1 MLKTILKRS
10 LPGLVIATLS
20 MNAAVA
26 DNVSEQIQKKLNE
39 IIPSAPTAQISESP
53 VKGLYQVIVGPNV
66 IYMTAD
72 TQFLF
77 NGNLIDLAT
86 RENLTDTAK
95 NVARKQTLDAI
106 PVESMIEFPAKGD
119 TKATITVFTDIDC
132 PYCKKF
138 HKDVPKLN
146 AEGIS
151 VRYLAFPRS
160 GVDTPS
166 YQKMVSVWC
175 AADPV
180 KSLDEA
186 KKGNNPA
193 TQSCDNPVKNHM
205 AQAQLFGISGTPTII
220 FEDGNLVPGYVPAE
234 ELIPALLK

>member
-1 MLKTILKRS
+1 MFTTLLKRT
-10 LPGLVIATLS
+10 LPGLVIGALS
-20 MNAAVA
+20 MNLAVA
-26 DNVSEQIQKKLNE
+26 DDTADNIQKKLNE
-39 IIPSAPTAQISESP
+39 IIPSAPEAKITASP
-53 VKGLYQVIVGPNV
+53 VDGLYQVIVGPNV

-72 TQFLF
+72 TKFLF

-86 RENLTDTAK
+86 RENLTESAK
-95 NVARKQTLDAI
+95 NEARKQTLDAI
-106 PVESMIEFPAKGD
+106 PTESMIEFPAKGN

-146 AEGIS
+146 AEGIT

-160 GVDTPS
+160 GADTPS

-175 AADPV
+175 ADDPV
-180 KSLDEA
+180 KSLDDA
-186 KKGNNPA
+186 KKGTNPA
-193 TQSCDNPVKNHM
+193 TKTCDNPVKNHM
-205 AQAQLFGISGTPTII
+205 AQAQLFGINGTPTII
-220 FEDGNLVPGYVPAE
+220 FEDGNMVPGYVPAE

>member
-1 MLKTILKRS
+1 MFTTVLKRT
-10 LPGLVIATLS
+10 LPGLVIGALS
-20 MNAAVA
+20 MNMAIA
-26 DNVSEQIQKKLNE
+26 DETTDKIQKKLNE

-53 VKGLYQVIVGPNV
+53 VEGLYQVIVGPNV

-72 TQFLF
+72 TEFLF

-86 RENLTDTAK
+86 RENLTESAK
-95 NVARKQTLDAI
+95 NEARKQTLEAI
-106 PVESMIEFPAKGD
+106 PTESMIEFPAKGD

-138 HKDVPKLN
+138 HKDIPKLN
-146 AEGIS
+146 KEGIT

-166 YQKMVSVWC
+166 YKKMVSVWC
-175 AADPV
+175 ADDKA
-180 KSLDEA
+180 KSLDDA
-186 KKGNNPA
+186 KKGTDPV
-193 TQSCDNPVKNHM
+193 TKTCDNPVKNHM
-205 AQAQLFGISGTPTII
+205 AQAQLFGINGTPTII
-220 FEDGNLVPGYVPAE
+220 FEDGNMVPGYVPAE

>member
-1 MLKTILKRS
+1 MFTTVLKRT
-10 LPGLVIATLS
+10 LPGLVISALS
-20 MNAAVA
+20 MNIAIA
-26 DNVSEQIQKKLNE
+26 DETTDKIQKKLNE

-53 VKGLYQVIVGPNV
+53 VVGLYQVIVGPNV

-72 TQFLF
+72 TKFLF

-86 RENLTDTAK
+86 RENLTESAK
-95 NVARKQTLDAI
+95 NQARKQTLEAI
-106 PVESMIEFPAKGD
+106 PTDSMIEFPAKGD

-138 HKDVPKLN
+138 HKDVPELN
-146 AEGIS
+146 KEGIT

-166 YQKMVSVWC
+166 YEKMVSIWC
-175 AADPV
+175 ADDPA
-180 KSLDEA
+180 KSLDDA
-186 KKGNNPA
+186 KKGTNPQ
-193 TQSCDNPVKNHM
+193 TKSCDNPVKDHM
-205 AQAQLFGISGTPTII
+205 SQAQLFGINGTPTII
-220 FEDGNLVPGYVPAE
+220 FEDGNMVPGYVPAE

>member
-1 MLKTILKRS
+1 MFKTVLKQT
-10 LPGLVIATLS
+10 LPGLVIGALS
-20 MNAAVA
+20 MNMAMA
-26 DNVSEQIQKKLNE
+26 DETTDKIQKKLNE
-39 IIPSAPTAQISESP
+39 IIPSAPTAQISKSP
-53 VKGLYQVIVGPNV
+53 VEGLYQVIVGPNV

-72 TQFLF
+72 TEFLF
-77 NGNLIDLAT
+77 NGNMIELAT
-86 RENLTDTAK
+86 RENLTESAK
-95 NVARKQTLDAI
+95 NEARKQTLESI
-106 PVESMIEFPAKGD
+106 PAESMIEFPAKGD

-146 AEGIS
+146 EEGIA

-175 AADPV
+175 SDDPV
-180 KSLDEA
+180 KSLDDA
-186 KKGNNPA
+186 KKGADPQ
-193 TQSCDNPVKNHM
+193 TKSCDNPVKEHM
-205 AQAQLFGISGTPTII
+205 AQAQLFGINGTPTII
-220 FEDGNLVPGYVPAE
+220 FEDGNMVPGYVPAE